1 MGSVATDRRPET
13 TPGKEA
19 IQEQLERLLAHSA
32 FKSSKRCLTLLRY
45 VVEHNLSGEGEP
57 LKERTLGV
65 AVFGRL
71 AEYDTNADPIVRATA
86 GEVRKRIAQYYH
98 EPERDGEL
106 RIDLR
111 PGSYT
116 PQFHMPSRSA
126 DFDVAAVV
134 APAPAPPAATR
145 RPIRLLAFAALLAGV
160 AIASAGVALW
170 PRSAIN
176 DFWGPVLESP
186 RPVLLSI
193 GQVVMTPSSSAPK
206 DPANFSIAEHIQ
218 SMDHIVLPDAI
229 ALTRIA
235 GFLGKMGRDY
245 SLQGSLSTNLADLR
259 RGPTVL
265 IAAFDNPWTMRLL
278 EPLRFHFVWHDG
290 RSCIDDRQHP
300 EQRDWYVDFRE
311 QYSKLTRDFAIVARF
326 RDATTDETTMVA
338 AGIGENGTIAAG
350 EFVTSPVYLERLS
363 KQLPAGWRKK
373 NVEAVLATQVID
385 RTSCPPRI
393 VAYHVW

>member
-1 MGSVATDRRPET
+1 MGSLATDRRPET

-19 IQEQLERLLAHSA
+19 IQEQLERLLAHPA
-32 FKSSKRCLTLLRY
+32 FRSSKRCLTLLRY
-45 VVEHNLSGEGEP
+45 VVERHLSGEGEP
-57 LKERTLGV
+57 LKERTIGM
-65 AVFGRL
+65 AVFGRA

-126 DFDVAAVV
+126 DFDVATVV
-134 APAPAPPAATR
+134 VEAPAPPAAR
-145 RPIRLLAFAALLAGV
+145 RPIRLLAFGALLAGV
-160 AIASAGVALW
+160 AIAGAGVALW

-193 GQVVMTPSSSAPK
+193 GQVVMTPSSSAAT
-206 DPANFSIAEHIQ
+206 DPATFSISEHIQ
-218 SMDHIVLPDAI
+218 SMDHLVLPDVI
-229 ALTRIA
+229 ALSRIV
-235 GFLGKMGRDY
+235 GFLGKAGRDY
-245 SLQGSLSTNLADLR
+245 ALQGALSTNLTDLR

-265 IAAFDNPWTMRLL
+265 IAAFDNPWTLRLL
-278 EPLRFHFVWHDG
+278 EPLRFHFEWHDG

-311 QYSKLTRDFAIVARF
+311 QYSKLTQDFAIVARF

-350 EFVTSPVYLERLS
+350 EFITSPVYLERLS
-363 KQLPAGWRKK
+363 RQLPPGWRKK

-385 RTSCPPRI
+385 RTSCSPRI

>member
-1 MGSVATDRRPET
+1 MGSFAIDRRPET
-13 TPGKEA
+13 TPGKDA
-19 IQEQLERLLAHSA
+19 IQEQLERLLAHPA
-32 FKSSKRCLTLLRY
+32 FKNSKRCLTLLRY
-45 VVEHNLSGEGEP
+45 IVEHNLSGEGEA

-65 AVFGRL
+65 AVFGRP

-111 PGSYT
+111 PGSYA
-116 PQFHMPSRSA
+116 PQFHMPARSA
-126 DFDVAAVV
+126 DFDVATVV
-134 APAPAPPAATR
+134 TPAHAPPAATR
-145 RPIRLLAFAALLAGV
+145 RPIRLLAFAALFAGV
-160 AIASAGVALW
+160 VIAGAGVALW

-186 RPVLLSI
+186 RPVLLCI
-193 GQVVMTPSSSAPK
+193 GQVVMTPSPSAPK
-206 DPANFSIAEHIQ
+206 DPASFSISEHIQ

-235 GFLGKMGRDY
+235 GFLGKMGREY
-245 SLQGSLSTNLADLR
+245 SLQGALSTNLTDLR

-278 EPLRFHFVWHDG
+278 EPLRFHLVWHDG
-290 RSCIDDRQHP
+290 RPCIDDRQHP
-300 EQRDWYVDFRE
+300 QQRDWFVDFGE
-311 QYSKLTRDFAIVARF
+311 QYSKLTQDFAIVARF

-338 AGIGENGTIAAG
+338 AGVGENGTIAAG
-350 EFVTSPVYLERLS
+350 EFVTSPVFLERLS
-363 KQLPAGWRKK
+363 RQLPAGWRKK

-393 VAYHVW
+393 VAHHVW

>member
-1 MGSVATDRRPET
+1 MALGTRAAGRHAAPDPPLALASV
-13 TPGKEA
+13 
-19 IQEQLERLLAHSA
+19 
-32 FKSSKRCLTLLRY
+32 
-45 VVEHNLSGEGEP
+45 
-57 LKERTLGV
+57 
-65 AVFGRL
+65 
-71 AEYDTNADPIVRATA
+71 
-86 GEVRKRIAQYYH
+86 
-98 EPERDGEL
+98 
-106 RIDLR
+106 
-111 PGSYT
+111 
-116 PQFHMPSRSA
+116 
-126 DFDVAAVV
+126 
-134 APAPAPPAATR
+134 
-145 RPIRLLAFAALLAGV
+145 LAGV

-176 DFWGPVLESP
+176 DFL

-206 DPANFSIAEHIQ
+206 DPASFSIAEHIQ

-245 SLQGSLSTNLADLR
+245 SLQGALSTNLTDLR

-278 EPLRFHFVWHDG
+278 DPLRFHFVWHDG

-311 QYSKLTRDFAIVARF
+311 QYSKLTQDFAIVARF
-326 RDATTDETTMVA
+326 RDATTDETTLVA

-350 EFVTSPVYLERLS
+350 EFVTSPTFLERLS
-363 KQLPAGWRKK
+363 TQLPAGWRKK

-385 RTSCPPRI
+385 RTSCPPRL

>member
-1 MGSVATDRRPET
+1 MGSLVTDRRPET
-13 TPGKEA
+13 RPGKEA
-19 IQEQLERLLAHSA
+19 IQEQLERLLAHPA

-57 LKERTLGV
+57 LKERTIGT
-65 AVFGRL
+65 AVFGR
-71 AEYDTNADPIVRATA
+71 DTNADPIVRATA
-86 GEVRKRIAQYYH
+86 GEVCKRIAQYYH

-116 PQFHMPSRSA
+116 PQFHRPSRSA
-126 DFDVAAVV
+126 DFEVATVV
-134 APAPAPPAATR
+134 APVPAPPATR
-145 RPIRLLAFAALLAGV
+145 RPVRLLAFAAILAGV
-160 AIASAGVALW
+160 AIAGAGVALW
-170 PRSAIN
+170 PRPAIN
-176 DFWGPVLESP
+176 DFWGPVLESQ

-193 GQVVMTPSSSAPK
+193 GQVVMTPSSAAPI
-206 DPANFSIAEHIQ
+206 DPASFSISEHIQ
-218 SMDHIVLPDAI
+218 SMDHLVLPDVI
-229 ALTRIA
+229 ALSRIV
-235 GFLGKMGRDY
+235 GFLGKAGREY
-245 SLQGSLSTNLADLR
+245 SLQGSRSTTLTDLR

-278 EPLRFHFVWHDG
+278 DPLRFHFVWHDG
-290 RSCIDDRQHP
+290 RSCIDDRLHP
-300 EQRDWYVDFRE
+300 ERRDWYVDFRE

-326 RDATTDETTMVA
+326 RDATTDEATMVA

-363 KQLPAGWRKK
+363 RQLPAGWRKK
-373 NVEAVLATQVID
+373 NVEAVLATQVIEQV
-385 RTSCPPRI
+385 SCPPRI